1 MKARQIAVSP
11 DSVYALGP
19 SDEVM
24 SIERGADGLWG
35 SWSDAGATGRSLVH
49 DGPVIGRIGLDDR
62 VSVLQRKPPLP
73 WTTWDLEARELAAA
87 RLPDGAPALF
97 AVGLDATVWHTWKPT
112 PTAPWADWQSL
123 DGSLAGITAN
133 LIPGGGLAVF
143 GIGDGTVYHRWQDAP
158 VGPWHGWT
166 GLDAPP
172 GGASA
177 LGATTIFH
185 GGLVVFAL
193 GGDGGVYHRWQDKP
207 FGAWH
212 DWDSLGGGVRSFSI
226 ARSASG
232 GLAVF
237 AVGTDDGVK
246 YRYQV
251 KPFGEWSR
259 WIDLQGRAKSVAAQR
274 GYLDGLEVFAV
285 GPDDEVY
292 HKWCDRLDLP
302 WTDWMLLDHESSPFR
317 LARDAPRGSR

>member
-1 MKARQIAVSP
+1 MKARQITVSP

-207 FGAWH
+207 FG
-212 DWDSLGGGVRSFSI
+212 
-226 ARSASG
+226 
-232 GLAVF
+232 
-237 AVGTDDGVK
+237 
-246 YRYQV
+246 
-251 KPFGEWSR
+251 EWSR
-259 WIDLQGRAKSVAAQR
+259 WINLQGRAKSVAAQR